1 MSCRSLQGTLCR
13 KRKYPEQLRCAV
25 FSIPVPFHTST
36 GRHTIAASKKAKE
49 LGARM
54 IKKKSYR
61 EKKDL
66 KKAPESGVR
75 IIQPRLMLNFNF
87 FLMYG
92 SKRFRNW

>member
-1 MSCRSLQGTLCR
+1 MCLVEVCKALCAG
-13 KRKYPEQLRCAV
+13 KENYPEQLRCAV

-87 FLMYG
+87 FFDVW
-92 SKRFRNW
+92 K